1 MAPSIS
7 RLKFNQHGKFS
18 PLSSPH
24 ADTSQPPTQLLQ
36 QPILAQELVQP
47 TNPMS
52 WSVELTFGSIL
63 ELTQPTISSSNRP
76 REILKLNCDHCTK
89 KDCFKY
95 QLKLSFYEASWFFV
109 IKHGFPRTLKF
120 SVAWNLPHK
129 SFLQRLPERWGG
141 AWGEGWHMNL
151 IWLSGHIE
159 WTFIDSRL
167 DIIDI
172 LAVQTALKR
181 TKLDNIGL
189 LPQCTSRGIF
199 RAGSPRNEV
208 LDCNETQLAVAYIA
222 MQFQI
227 LKLEIGKHGRGLWK
241 VWEWAFHKIYPYIF
255 FEVSSSHPLL

>member
-1 MAPSIS
+1 
-7 RLKFNQHGKFS
+7 
-18 PLSSPH
+18 
-24 ADTSQPPTQLLQ
+24 
-36 QPILAQELVQP
+36 
-47 TNPMS
+47 MS

-63 ELTQPTISSSNRP
+63 ELTQPTISSSNRS
-76 REILKLNCDHCTK
+76 REILKLNGDHCTK
-89 KDCFKY
+89 KDCFKH
-95 QLKLSFYEASWFFV
+95 QLQLSFFTRLVDFFV

-172 LAVQTALKR
+172 LAVQTALKWA
-181 TKLDNIGL
+181 KLDNIGL

-199 RAGSPRNEV
+199 RAGSRRNEV
-208 LDCNETQLAVAYIA
+208 LDCNEIQLAVAYIA

-227 LKLEIGKHGRGLWK
+227 LKLEIGMGFQK
-241 VWEWAFHKIYPYIF
+241 VWEWVVYKICPYIF
-255 FEVSSSHPLL
+255 FELSSIFIQIILNFKGIKED